1 MKDCVV
7 FDASCDDVGSGLNH
21 SAEYRQIVGFSPPT
35 GENNVLAAGTNQL
48 CDTLARLIYCFS
60 RFPAPGMARRRVPA
74 ARGEPRDHR
83 ADNII
88 EQRGRSVGVQVDRTL
103 RAIKLKE
110 RAHRMVLTLS
120 KLSNGQEYAAYGI
133 LPKSSNFLR

>member
-48 CDTLARLIYCFS
+48 CDTGV
-60 RFPAPGMARRRVPA
+60 PGLNCASWIERDWTRR
-74 ARGEPRDHR
+74 
-83 ADNII
+83 
-88 EQRGRSVGVQVDRTL
+88 
-103 RAIKLKE
+103 
-110 RAHRMVLTLS
+110 
-120 KLSNGQEYAAYGI
+120 AYGTR
-133 LPKSSNFLR
+133 KEVSA